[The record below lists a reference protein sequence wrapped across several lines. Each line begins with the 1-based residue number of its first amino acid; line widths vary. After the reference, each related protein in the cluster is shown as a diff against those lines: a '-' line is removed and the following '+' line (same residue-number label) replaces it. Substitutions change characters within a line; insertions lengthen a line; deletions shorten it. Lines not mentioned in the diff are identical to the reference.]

1 MLITVFPKQLQNP
14 RMDIQTS
21 EELLSAIRLLV
32 TEDPCSGRFVYGR
45 QEQRS
50 KKAKTMLSSSSMNGR
65 GGNGGENAKNQLQTL
80 LTRAGNDNPSYKT
93 KQIKNSLFRSTVE
106 FNGMQFVGQP
116 CANKKLAEKDAAAE
130 ALNWLT
136 GNGGGAATDSRDA
149 GNADPMSM
157 LMKPPRRRRHSHR
170 RRS

>member
-1 MLITVFPKQLQNP
+1 
-14 RMDIQTS
+14 
-21 EELLSAIRLLV
+21 
-32 TEDPCSGRFVYGR
+32 
-45 QEQRS
+45 
-50 KKAKTMLSSSSMNGR
+50 MLSSSSMNGG
-65 GGNGGENAKNQLQTL
+65 GGNGGDNAKNQLQTL